1 MQRLRAVRTRYMEAV
16 VERVLSFRKA
26 REEYEKVLE
35 ELVFCLCTPQT
46 KARNALN
53 AVEALR
59 QQGMLQNPDLE
70 KVEEILRK
78 YNVRFH
84 RKKARYIVD
93 AVGKFAE
100 VWESIRRERSAFVL
114 RDRLVKN
121 VTGLGMKEASH
132 FLRNIGFTELAII
145 DRHILRHLKAERL
158 VGGIDKNLSR
168 RRYLL
173 LEKKFIE
180 YAAKQG
186 LSPAEMDLLIWAS
199 YTGEVLK

>member
-1 MQRLRAVRTRYMEAV
+1 LRGLSEARSKYLQEV
-16 VERVLSFRKA
+16 FERVASFKKT
-26 REEYEKVLE
+26 REEYGKVLE

-59 QQGMLQNPDLE
+59 EHCLLQQPDRK

-78 YNVRFH
+78 ANVRFH
-84 RKKARYIVD
+84 RKKACYIVD
-93 AVGKFAE
+93 AVGKFEEIWQALC
-100 VWESIRRERSAFVL
+100 RENSAHAL
-114 RDRLVKN
+114 RDYLVNN
-121 VTGLGMKEASH
+121 VAGLGMKEASH
-132 FLRNIGFTELAII
+132 FLRNIGFTEIAVI
-145 DRHILRHLKAERL
+145 DRHILKHLKAEGL
-158 VGGIDKNLSR
+158 VRKIHKNITR

-180 YAAKQG
+180 LAAKHG
-186 LSPAEMDLLIWAS
+186 LSPAELDLLVWAS

>member
-1 MQRLRAVRTRYMEAV
+1 LQRLRAVRTRYMEAV

>member
-145 DRHILRHLKAERL
+145 DRHILRHLKAEGL

>member
-1 MQRLRAVRTRYMEAV
+1 MEAV